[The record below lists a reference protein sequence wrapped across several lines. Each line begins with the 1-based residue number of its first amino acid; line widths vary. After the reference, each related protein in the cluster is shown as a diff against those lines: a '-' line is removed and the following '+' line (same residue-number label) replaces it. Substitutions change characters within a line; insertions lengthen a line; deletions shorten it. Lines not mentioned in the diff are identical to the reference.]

1 MYFFFA
7 LNKHL
12 KGDATMPQGAA
23 KLVLKMRQSV
33 PDSLAARASIAS
45 KTLRSSGSAIY
56 TPAADE
62 AQAEDRR
69 IMMGLSKK
77 AAAAPGPPAPPAK
90 AQAQP
95 KQPKQSG
102 ESEAELA
109 KCRAELAANETE
121 RSSLEREKQKAE
133 SELVTARK
141 EKEGEKQKAES
152 ARKEKE
158 DANGRLDTYRIQVTQ
173 KDAEIAQKEAE
184 IATALLAAKEA
195 KDSLKTLRHEA
206 IECKRNVAD
215 LQKSLGDTNNKLNE
229 ENQRSRRLT
238 AELAQAT
245 VHLAQAET
253 SAREANR
260 LGDKIKHIR
269 IELAKCNDEKRELFA
284 ERQLVSKVKHDEEKK
299 LEEKVNVANA
309 LRAELDALKLEF
321 KQLMTERDEAKRA
334 ASEFEA
340 ELQPMKIKVAEV
352 EAIIANQMQLLVDQE
367 QRHTKDTEEIH
378 EKHAEFA
385 REERARLDREVIE
398 QKRALED
405 AMEQQARDA
414 QMVRDLEASTAS
426 YQTKLT
432 TAARRVEETEAELQ
446 RTTIELEAR
455 KSAAETLARYIDP
468 ECGGHV
474 ANCAQ
479 RRYKNK
485 IKAALLVCTDI
496 STQVALNAALND
508 VHSEQ
513 HTTSLEVAR
522 ACLQK
527 AMPQRLAADDDV
539 AAILRDKKL
548 FERASSTKIMAFA
561 REIHATNETTRACRA
576 LNECK
581 SDLAAVRSLG
591 ELDTQLE
598 SHAACEQHARE
609 VKSRLIQMFNQR
621 KRAMQDTFDVKGLS
635 VDESS
640 SFSDLR
646 STLGRLYDAFRQV
659 ATDIT
664 LRAFYSPEKTE
675 SVSAICEAVKS
686 KLLALD
692 VPEGE
697 LTSTSMSEVNGRLKE
712 RVDRVRVCLGSAEYD
727 EIVAYASNR
736 SLTAFNS
743 TNLQN
748 TIKNLQKLKG
758 MEQHCEQLRALESEY
773 GPEGEVSFV
782 GDFDMQKAA
791 CKDRRDRLKLSE
803 IQTLRNID
811 GHTKQESMFETMG
824 RHAGG
829 IVDESLFNRLSHND
843 TAGIVRQIHLKAIEK
858 TLQEINT
865 LKADKVQHVARG
877 NETNEAL
884 SRERIRLNA
893 QLADLKQQVAELAQK
908 LGTSRTMSAL
918 RGACRKRFR
927 DIRTTALS
935 LRVDIQTPTN
945 ITEAEK
951 IESIAA
957 HVYKIDDLES
967 QLQGEIKHQV
977 ANVSTI
983 CSSTELLGNVDIS
996 GTKRTGMLE
1005 QSGAI
1010 ANIRTYVSSVM
1021 RSSSRE
1027 YDQICALLDSCQVL
1041 DDGQSTEIDTD
1052 AIGFSN
1058 EQTSFIVRLIAT
1070 YAEAEQHA
1078 LERIA
1083 KLRNITKDADFP
1095 TTGAS
1100 ASEKLRSALQH
1111 TQSVLNKVAGI
1122 VRQLDG
1128 IVQEESYLDA
1138 QFESVQERWQ
1148 RITPLLYIRNADQQ
1162 DIFHLVH
1169 NISAIAALR
1178 AETNTLCAQTQT
1190 SCSELLGLLTPE
1202 TAILHRAHFV
1212 VSATLDGAKGLVD
1225 AEAEWQRSHGNDTTQ
1240 MLILSDS
1247 PTVAEQLAYIKR
1259 ALSFIDGVPV
1269 SLTQAV
1275 AEIQRK
1281 KREREIRTIEGYVKL
1296 LRSVTSQTADAGQ
1309 VSLPEIRETCKLAI
1323 EQKTNKAANT
1333 TDLRLLEHIW
1343 HDHVHADSVRQSLS
1357 SLHTASKYNEMERGM
1372 AHDDDINLAL
1382 ITKYANELPIHK
1394 CSEHT
1399 PVHTGVI
1406 SALQFAALAAFAVE
1420 HQRRLRAIIDENTSV
1435 IVDALMCCKGH
1446 TADADSP
1453 SRFDAV
1459 RASLMQ
1465 FTTTVLQNKTAGLE
1479 AILQIGHRF
1488 ASTEQH
1494 LLTCLKIPLVCS
1506 QSIQHTSTY
1515 LMQIARVARDAAK
1528 MSTLADNFTE
1538 NILFGDD
1545 DSFYNAVIADV
1556 VFRVHTI
1563 LLFMAAN
1570 VADAP
1575 QLKQWIEGS
1584 DLEYSSRYLTGA
1596 VISSAIMTPEVPSPQ
1611 TQQLLLNVLSVNAD
1625 ATLAACY
1632 QNLVNHLRGMNRL
1645 PDSTWQARQYAQTV
1659 EQQIG
1664 ISFPGDIKADA
1675 IRRLRHAEQQLRI
1688 YLDPHKYPTEKFNEM
1703 FNKYAACILG
1713 LIFYSMRIDILFSI
1727 AWKRVNATIRLIEPA
1742 VPEGANF
1749 GSRSRR
1755 DERRGRRGP
1764 RASPYV

>member
-1 MYFFFA
+1 
-7 LNKHL
+7 
-12 KGDATMPQGAA
+12 MPQGAA

-33 PDSLAARASIAS
+33 PDSLTARASIAS

-62 AQAEDRR
+62 AQAEERR
-69 IMMGLSKK
+69 IMTGPSKK
-77 AAAAPGPPAPPAK
+77 AAAAPPARAAPPAN
-90 AQAQP
+90 APAQP

-102 ESEAELA
+102 AREAQLP
-109 KCRAELAANETE
+109 KCRVELAANETE

-133 SELVTARK
+133 SELATA
-141 EKEGEKQKAES
+141 QKA
-152 ARKEKE
+152 AVDTK
-158 DANGRLDTYRIQVTQ
+158 AMLDTCRIQAEQ
-173 KDAEIAQKEAE
+173 KNAEIAQKTAE

-195 KDSLKTLRHEA
+195 NDSLQTVRQEA
-206 IECKRNVAD
+206 SVCKRNLEDLNNSLAD
-215 LQKSLGDTNNKLNE
+215 TDSKLKAE
-229 ENQRSRRLT
+229 TQRSIRLN
-238 AELAQAT
+238 AELAQASLD
-245 VHLAQAET
+245 LAQATT
-253 SAREANR
+253 SVTEANR
-260 LGDKIKHIR
+260 LGDEIARLKT
-269 IELAKCNDEKRELFA
+269 ELITCDDERRKLVA
-284 ERQLVSKVKHDEEKK
+284 ERQLLTKGKEDAEQKLQEKENGAK
-299 LEEKVNVANA
+299 T
-309 LRAELDALKLEF
+309 LRAELEALKLNFTE
-321 KQLMTERDEAKRA
+321 LRTERDDAKREA
-334 ASEFEA
+334 GSLTA
-340 ELQPMKIKVAEV
+340 ELMQIRSKVGGV
-352 EAIIANQMQLLVDQE
+352 EATVAKQEKLLADQE

-385 REERARLDREVIE
+385 REERARLRELIE

-405 AMEQQARDA
+405 AMEQQRGQQARDA
-414 QMVRDLEASTAS
+414 QMVREASTAS
-426 YQTKLT
+426 YQKKLT
-432 TAARRVEETEAELQ
+432 TAARRVAETEAELQ
-446 RTTIELEAR
+446 RTTLELEAS
-455 KSAAETLARYIDP
+455 KSAEEQLVRYTDP

-479 RRYKNK
+479 KRYKNK

-496 STQVALNAALND
+496 STQAALNAALND

-522 ACLQK
+522 ACLYK
-527 AMPQRLAADDDV
+527 AIPQRLAADDDV
-539 AAILRDKKL
+539 AEILADEKL

-598 SHAACEQHARE
+598 SHEACEQHARE
-609 VKSRLIQMFNQR
+609 EKARLIQMFNQR

-659 ATDIT
+659 ADGVAPDIT
-664 LRAFYSPEKTE
+664 LRAFYSSEKTA

-692 VPEGE
+692 VPD
-697 LTSTSMSEVNGRLKE
+697 TSTSMSEVNGRLKE

-727 EIVAYASNR
+727 EIVAYASSR
-736 SLTAFNS
+736 SLTAFNN

-758 MEQHCEQLRALESEY
+758 MEQQCEQLRALASEY
-773 GPEGEVSFV
+773 GPEGEVSLV

-829 IVDESLFNRLSHND
+829 ILDESLFNRLSHND
-843 TAGIVRQIHLKAIEK
+843 TAGIIRQIHLKAIEK

-865 LKADKVQHVARG
+865 LTADKVQHVARG

-884 SRERIRLNA
+884 SRERISLNA
-893 QLADLKQQVAELAQK
+893 QLAGLKQQVAELAQK
-908 LGTSRTMSAL
+908 LGTSGTMSAL
-918 RGACRKRFR
+918 RGACLKRFM

-935 LRVDIQTPTN
+935 LGVDIQTPTN

-951 IESIAA
+951 IERIAA
-957 HVYKIDDLES
+957 HVHKIDDLER
-967 QLQGEIKHQV
+967 QLQGEIKQQV
-977 ANVSTI
+977 ANVRTI
-983 CSSTELLGNVDIS
+983 CSSTELLCNVDIS
-996 GTKRTGMLE
+996 STQRTNMLE
-1005 QSGAI
+1005 QSAAI
-1010 ANIRTYVSSVM
+1010 ANIRTHVSTVM
-1021 RSSSRE
+1021 RSISRE
-1027 YDQICALLDSCQVL
+1027 YDQICALLGSCRVL
-1041 DDGQSTEIDTD
+1041 DDGQSTEID
-1052 AIGFSN
+1052 AGGIGFSN
-1058 EQTSFIVRLIAT
+1058 EQTSFIVQLIAS
-1070 YAEAEQHA
+1070 YADAEQHA
-1078 LERIA
+1078 LERVA
-1083 KLRNITKDADFP
+1083 KLQNITKDPDSP
-1095 TTGAS
+1095 IIGAS

-1111 TQSVLNKVAGI
+1111 TQSVLNEVAGI
-1122 VRQLDG
+1122 VRKLDG
-1128 IVQEESYLDA
+1128 IVQEGSYLDA

-1169 NISAIAALR
+1169 NISAMEALR
-1178 AETNTLCAQTQT
+1178 AETNALCDQTPT
-1190 SCSELLGLLTPE
+1190 SFSKLLGSLTPE
-1202 TAILHRAHFV
+1202 SAILHRAHFV

-1225 AEAEWQRSHGNDTTQ
+1225 AEVEWQRSHGNTTQ

-1247 PTVAEQLAYIKR
+1247 PTVAEQLAYIRR
-1259 ALSFIDGVPV
+1259 ALSFIGGVPV

-1275 AEIQRK
+1275 KEIQRK

-1309 VSLPEIRETCKLAI
+1309 VSLPEIREMCKLAI
-1323 EQKTNKAANT
+1323 EQKTKKAANT
-1333 TDLRLLEHIW
+1333 TDLRLLEDIW

-1357 SLHTASKYNEMERGM
+1357 DLHTASKYNEMERGM
-1372 AHDDDINLAL
+1372 AHDDGINLAL
-1382 ITKYANELPIHK
+1382 ITKYANELRIHK

-1399 PVHTGVI
+1399 PVHTGMI
-1406 SALQFAALAAFAVE
+1406 SALQFAALSAFAVE
-1420 HQRRLRAIIDENTSV
+1420 HQRRLRAIIDENTGV
-1435 IVDALMCCKGH
+1435 IVDALMCYKRH
-1446 TADADSP
+1446 TADADSL

-1479 AILQIGHRF
+1479 EILQIGHPF

-1515 LMQIARVARDAAK
+1515 LMQIARDARDAAE
-1528 MSTLADNFTE
+1528 MPTLADNFTE

-1556 VFRVHTI
+1556 VFRVHTM

-1575 QLKQWIEGS
+1575 QLKKWIEGS

-1596 VISSAIMTPEVPSPQ
+1596 VISSAIMTPDVSSLYPQ
-1611 TQQLLLNVLSVNAD
+1611 TQQLLLEVLSVNAD

-1632 QNLVNHLRGMNRL
+1632 QNLVKHLRGMHRL
-1645 PDSTWQARQYAQTV
+1645 PDSGWQARQYAQTI
-1659 EQQIG
+1659 EQQIEF
-1664 ISFPGDIKADA
+1664 SFPKDIKADA

-1688 YLDPHKYPTEKFNEM
+1688 YLDPHTYPTEKFNEM

-1713 LIFYSMRIDILFSI
+1713 LIFYSMRIDILFFI
-1727 AWKRVNATIRLIEPA
+1727 ARRRVNATIRLVEPA

-1764 RASPYV
+1764 RASRYV